1 MPKPKYRISQ
11 VILNALK
18 MKLEDALMFR
28 IFTKPDCKKAA
39 TVIQERTKKAISES
53 TIYRLFLWEKNSNSP
68 YFQTL
73 EILTEYIGYP
83 SWVALEAHLDEL
95 ARFRI
100 KSGVFASSFDEEP
113 YSILFHCIKFRNFE
127 VLHQFFFQFSK
138 DISLEKK
145 LILGEEIYASL
156 YRNPESTMDFYKEF
170 HAVPIVR
177 EAFFEYF
184 ADPQFKLEHYAEG
197 LNLYLKN
204 IHPLDS
210 IQSLQDY
217 IFANCL
223 LFRHYFFSE
232 QNESLKALGQRLYS
246 DLIFPTEAL
255 EQIHIY
261 PQIRYRTY
269 YLFYRYN
276 QVGFD
281 EVYWRWLVDYAIELS
296 KSYSTWEQK
305 IIVHTVL
312 DALQFDE
319 HYLQLTYDIFQ
330 SKFTELFSMIPSHL
344 NQRSVHQGL
353 RYLDT
358 NAVQIFD

>member
-1 MPKPKYRISQ
+1 MPKPKFRISSA
-11 VILNALK
+11 VLNALK
-18 MKLEDALMFR
+18 MKLEDALSYR
-28 IFTKPDCKKAA
+28 IHNKPDCKQAA
-39 TVIQERTKKAISES
+39 LVISEKTGRRISES
-53 TIYRLFLWEKNSNSP
+53 TIYRLFLWENNMNSP
-68 YFQTL
+68 YLQTL
-73 EILTEYIGYP
+73 EILAEFIGYP
-83 SWVALEAHLDEL
+83 SWVELEIHLIEL
-95 ARFRI
+95 CKFRV
-100 KSGVFASSFDEEP
+100 KSGVFADSYDKEP
-113 YSILFHCIKFRNFE
+113 FSVLFHCIKTKSFGALCSFFN
-127 VLHQFFFQFSK
+127 QFPNDMSF
-138 DISLEKK
+138 EKK

-156 YRNPESTMDFYKEF
+156 YRNPESTMEFYKEF

-177 EAFFEYF
+177 ESFFEYF
-184 ADPQFKLEHYAEG
+184 ADPQFKLSHYAEG

-232 QNESLKALGQRLYS
+232 QIESLKELGQRLYS

-269 YLFYRYN
+269 YLFYRCN

-330 SKFTELFSMIPSHL
+330 SKFTELFSMIPPYL
-344 NQRSVHQGL
+344 NQRPVCQQL
-353 RYLDT
+353 RFLDT